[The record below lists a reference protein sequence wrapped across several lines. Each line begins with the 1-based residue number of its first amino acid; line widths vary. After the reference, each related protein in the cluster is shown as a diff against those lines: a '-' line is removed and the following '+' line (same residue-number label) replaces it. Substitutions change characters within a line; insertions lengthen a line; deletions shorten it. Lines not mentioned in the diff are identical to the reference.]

1 MASPQSSS
9 VSASSSQSLRDGLI
23 AGSLVFALLV
33 VFFVDFFI
41 PTSPDSTSPV
51 IVSESAEPPV
61 EYTKIN
67 IAVTEP
73 EFDDMGSLL
82 TSLGSG
88 YKYVTFDL
96 DMLLDED
103 QMAKIDVLFLTCGGV
118 KSTWVDQVVG
128 NTDRGQRRVTLK
140 EEIYTRAMMNLRKF
154 VDRGG
159 TLYSSDQRY
168 MFIRDAFPEI
178 ASSEQQTGAEQTVE
192 AEVVDAGLRELVGER
207 IQLPFDK
214 PSWYP
219 AAFRQKDNVTVLMK
233 GSFEGMDGQTSNS
246 PLLVRFKYGEGVVIF
261 TSFHNEKVNGE
272 VAVKLLKYLVFAT
285 MLAKTEEK
293 TAEIVTSGGLVA
305 KGKSLLSASSAKPS
319 VTQIY
324 KCTKPSILR
333 FVLGFEER
341 GAKLKL
347 TVESPQG
354 KQEIMEGTSTFQ
366 IDIPEASV
374 GNWKYTITAV
384 KMPYDNFPYTL
395 TVGSK

>member
-1 MASPQSSS
+1 MVSPQSSS
-9 VSASSSQSLRDGLI
+9 LPTSPSQSLRDRFVACSLAI
-23 AGSLVFALLV
+23 ALFV
-33 VFFVDFFI
+33 VFLVDFFS
-41 PTSPDSTSPV
+41 PTPEVPITIVSPEPV
-51 IVSESAEPPV
+51 IELPVQTVSL
-61 EYTKIN
+61 N
-67 IAVTEP
+67 IAVTQP

-88 YKYVTFDL
+88 YKYSTLDL
-96 DMLLDED
+96 DMLLDEE
-103 QMAKIDVLFLTCGGV
+103 QMGKIDVLFLTCGGV
-118 KSTWVDQVVG
+118 KSTWVDKVIG
-128 NTDRGQRRVTLK
+128 DTDRGQRSVTVK
-140 EEIYTRAMMNLRKF
+140 EEIYSRAMENLRKF

-159 TLYSSDQRY
+159 TLYASDQRY
-168 MFIRDAFPEI
+168 LFVKDAFPDM
-178 ASSEQQTGAEQTVE
+178 ARSEHESGAQQTVD

-219 AAFRQKDNVTVLMK
+219 AAFRNDNVTVLMK
-233 GSFEGMDGQTSNS
+233 GDFKGMDGRNSNS
-246 PLLVRFKYGEGVVIF
+246 PLLVRFKHGEGVVIF
-261 TSFHNEKVNGE
+261 TSFHNEKVNGD

-293 TAEIVTSGGLVA
+293 TAEIVSSGGLVA
-305 KGKSLLSASSAKPS
+305 KGKSLLSASSAEPS

-324 KCTKPSILR
+324 KCTKASVLR

-347 TVESPQG
+347 TVESPNGQ
-354 KQEIMEGTSTFQ
+354 KQVKEGTSTFQ
-366 IDIPEASV
+366 IDIPEAAV

-395 TVGSK
+395 TIGSK